1 MVVVR
6 MDGRWIRG
14 KSGVDRG
21 RIWSL
26 LEGESLSGE
35 G

>member
-6 MDGRWIRG
+6 IGGRRIRER
-14 KSGVDRG
+14 SGVDRG
-21 RIWSL
+21 RIWGW